1 MTTASDI
8 ALRRPDSAWQMFR
21 VFTLLA
27 LQGFGGVLAVS
38 QRELVERQRW
48 LSRDDFLNI
57 LSLGQI
63 LPGPNIVN
71 MGLVIGQRFF
81 GWRGAL
87 ASVGGLLAL
96 PLCIVMALAIGYTQI
111 SHMPA
116 MAGALRG
123 MGVVAAGLVAATA
136 FKLVGALRGNAMGF
150 ALCLLF
156 AVLAFVM
163 VGWLR
168 WPLVW
173 VVLGL
178 GGTAI
183 AAARWRLRE

>member
-48 LSRDDFLNI
+48 LSRDDFLAI

-96 PLCIVMALAIGYTQI
+96 PLCIDMALQT
-111 SHMPA
+111 
-116 MAGALRG
+116 RG
-123 MGVVAAGLVAATA
+123 GLLVGSSRRHPAAGRPAAHRA
-136 FKLVGALRGNAMGF
+136 G
-150 ALCLLF
+150 
-156 AVLAFVM
+156 
-163 VGWLR
+163 
-168 WPLVW
+168 
-173 VVLGL
+173 
-178 GGTAI
+178 
-183 AAARWRLRE
+183 RLRTAHRRRGQRPRAGP